1 MLERCLDLLEDLVYE
16 AVGVEECFN
25 PAEYEI
31 SAEIVQRANQI
42 LADYARSRRGFP
54 ALDPKTR
61 ATLYEGRP
69 GPGVGDRLEK
79 RISPGSRDRS
89 IPGPVGTG

>member
-42 LADYARSRRGFP
+42 LEEWIDRDFP
-54 ALDPKTR
+54 D
-61 ATLYEGRP
+61 
-69 GPGVGDRLEK
+69 
-79 RISPGSRDRS
+79 
-89 IPGPVGTG
+89 